1 MPNTTTAK
9 VYDYTNSTVI
19 YLPQDAQ
26 LPVGE
31 AGSDSMLLFSGCS
44 TVNDMHDL
52 LGGNFTL
59 SYRAANG
66 NIVICDNREV
76 ITPVDVHSLQSHSK
90 PTLQWF
96 QRFVWNINHEED
108 ISRKKDTLFCPAM
121 ACEII
126 DTSNYDTKTCRPRN
140 GLMLLVNKGIL
151 PANFGAELFVG
162 GIAQAA
168 KTQST
173 NREAIFDALTSINT
187 RPKRDFGRVAYE
199 ILHTDIKMTVSLQGH
214 I

>member
-1 MPNTTTAK
+1 MPNITTCK
-9 VYDYTNSTVI
+9 IYDYKTSVVQ
-19 YLPQDAQ
+19 YLPQNAQ

-44 TVNDMHDL
+44 SVNDMYDL
-52 LGGNFTL
+52 LEGNFSLT
-59 SYRAANG
+59 YRAANG
-66 NIVICDNREV
+66 NIVICDSREV
-76 ITPVDVHSLQSHSK
+76 ITPQDVHSLQSHST

-108 ISRKKDTLFCPAM
+108 ISRKKDTLFCPAT

-126 DTSNYDTKTCRPRN
+126 DTSNYNTKTCRPRN

-162 GIAQAA
+162 GIAQSA

-173 NREAIFDALTSINT
+173 NRESIFDALTSINT
-187 RPKRDFGRVAYE
+187 RPKSSFGRVQYE

>member
-1 MPNTTTAK
+1 MPNITTCK
-9 VYDYTNSTVI
+9 IYDYKTSVVQ

-44 TVNDMHDL
+44 SVNDWYDL
-52 LGGNFTL
+52 LEGNFSLT
-59 SYRAANG
+59 YRAANG
-66 NIVICDNREV
+66 NIVICDSREV
-76 ITPVDVHSLQSHSK
+76 ITPQDVHSIKSHSV
-90 PTLQWF
+90 PTLEWF
-96 QRFVWNINHEED
+96 QRFVWTIHHEED
-108 ISRKKDTLFCPAM
+108 IKRKKDTIFGG
-121 ACEII
+121 EIV
-126 DTSNYDTKTCRPRN
+126 DVSNYDTKTGKPRN

-151 PANFGAELFVG
+151 PANFCKELVFG
-162 GIAQAA
+162 GVAQSA

-187 RPKRDFGRVAYE
+187 RPKSTFGRVQYE
-199 ILHTDIKMTVSLQGH
+199 ILHTDIEMTVSLQGH